1 MESFEIDRRESEKIN
16 WIKNLVR
23 GEQQME
29 ETGMIDM
36 SLGFDPDKILV
47 QETLQFL
54 LGLKSEFIDAC
65 NSFNELKTSPLGR
78 IKVYGIAKTHADF
91 MLFRNGFKMI
101 FSFKNPGVV
110 SIRFNFVGS
119 NFIPS
124 PQNAETQ
131 NESNLMDEH
140 LIEAQWAPFGEVKWT
155 YQGHIFKR
163 SYLIQ
168 YYLTLFIKESAK

>member
-1 MESFEIDRRESEKIN
+1 MDSLELGRSESEKMG
-16 WIKNLVR
+16 WIKTLVK
-23 GEQQME
+23 GEEQME
-29 ETGMIDM
+29 ETGIIDM
-36 SLGFDPDKILV
+36 NLGFDPDKILI
-47 QETLQFL
+47 QESLQFL
-54 LGLKSEFIDAC
+54 LSLKSEFIDTC
-65 NSFNELKTSPLGR
+65 NTFNELKTSPLGR

-124 PQNAETQ
+124 PQNNDSQ
-131 NESNLMDEH
+131 NENNVMDEH
-140 LIEAQWAPFGEVKWT
+140 QVEAQWAPFGEVKWT
-155 YQGHIFKR
+155 YQGHVFKK
-163 SYLIQ
+163 SYLVQ